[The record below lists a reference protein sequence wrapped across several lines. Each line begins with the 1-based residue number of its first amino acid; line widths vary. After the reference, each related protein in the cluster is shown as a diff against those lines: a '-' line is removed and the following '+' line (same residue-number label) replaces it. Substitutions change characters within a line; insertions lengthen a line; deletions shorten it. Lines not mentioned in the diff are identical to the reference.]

1 MQDHN
6 DKRKELEDLF
16 IAAVTGPAVA
26 LQNLQAGEDIRF
38 NRWPGQDRDGRRH
51 QANMKDGEKVTPW
64 EGYPDGRLYLTDEVI
79 GTLTDMSVVALMSA
93 AVRATPAHVSRLTAD
108 DTAEVQ
114 AMVRWMIN
122 GPLAEHWEDT
132 VELAESTRNTHGCV
146 VLHCVWEEVKGRRY
160 QTVTLPQVVDLRTID
175 PEAPAG
181 SWEPEVAVTL
191 ASRFGLTPAK
201 ADKLAAKLLAEGEAR
216 VPVEVVLRNGP
227 RIHVLRPVE
236 DVVWPRDTHV
246 LRAHEARWVCMREWM
261 TEEKLRAMAKAK
273 GWKPAWV
280 EAAVQSAAAR
290 DAVSERTAGPNQD
303 QLATVTT
310 DREPRIEVRTHLT
323 WELDAEEVRVL
334 RCRVYVPKVDGFAQ
348 EEEEDAAVDGY
359 PCVWMQSEV
368 IYPQLGAARGVVDV
382 MQTWESSV
390 KGIVDD
396 TNGRMQVTL
405 NPPLI
410 VRSGGYDSKSHSG
423 TPPPRVGPGAVL
435 DERRYGEARLMPIPP
450 GDAGLGLNM
459 VQYFDRRTASYF
471 GLPHAELP
479 PILHQL
485 RTQRRVSRTI
495 RGWATALYLLLVQ
508 AYQNLDPLELEEI
521 LGRPPVLTAERIGKF
536 RVAMKFNSATL
547 DRDWMLEM
555 MQTITQ
561 TVLPLDRTGA
571 IDSGK
576 LVPLMLSFLDPV
588 FGQEIASETAGASQR
603 IYREVL
609 ATVVSMQQGNEAE
622 YVENDATAPAKLQ
635 FLAQILGAN
644 PKYLQALAGDVTTGM
659 DLLRQFP
666 GSFDQY
672 DPQTAPDPIFAGR
685 LVAYV
690 KHLMFTA
697 QQMGPNRQTGRVG
710 VEPGKSVTA

>member
-1 MQDHN
+1 MQKPT

-16 IAAVTGPAVA
+16 TAASTGPAVA
-26 LQNLQAGEDIRF
+26 LQNLQLGEDIRF
-38 NRWPGQDRDGRRH
+38 NRWAGQDRDGKRH
-51 QANMKDGEKVTPW
+51 QRNLKESEKVSPW
-64 EGYPDGRLYLTDEVI
+64 EGYPDGRLYLSDEII
-79 GTLTDMSVVALMSA
+79 GTLTDVAVVALMSA

-108 DTAEVQ
+108 ETAEVQ
-114 AMVRWMIN
+114 AMVRWMMN

-132 VELAESTRNTHGCV
+132 AELAESTRSTHGCV
-146 VLHCVWEEVKGRRY
+146 VLHCEWEEVKGRRY
-160 QTVTLPQVVDLRTID
+160 QTVTLPQMMDLRAEGT
-175 PEAPAG
+175 AVPAQPG
-181 SWEPEVAVTL
+181 AGEL
-191 ASRFGLTPAK
+191 ALALVSRFGLTEAK
-201 ADKLAAKLLAEGEAR
+201 AANLADKLLAEGEAR

-246 LRAHEARWVCMREWM
+246 LRAHEARWVCFREWM
-261 TEEKLRAMAKAK
+261 TEEKLRVLAKAK
-273 GWKPAWV
+273 EWAPAWV
-280 EAAVQSAAAR
+280 EAAVQQAAAR
-290 DAVSERTAGPNQD
+290 DASSERTAGPGLD
-303 QLATVTT
+303 LMAAVTT
-310 DREPRIEVRTHLT
+310 DREPRIEVRTHLS
-323 WELDAEEVRVL
+323 WELDAEDVRVL
-334 RCRVYVPKVDGFAQ
+334 RCRVYVPNVEGFAK

-359 PCVWMQSEV
+359 PLVFMQSEV
-368 IYPQLGAARGVVDV
+368 IYPQLGAARGVVDI

-390 KGIVDD
+390 KSIVDD

-459 VQYFDRRTASYF
+459 VQYFDRRIAAYF

-536 RVAMKFNSATL
+536 RVSMKFNSATL

-555 MQTITQ
+555 MQAITQ

-644 PKYLQALAGDVTTGM
+644 PKYLQELAGDVTRGM

-666 GSFDQY
+666 GSFEQY
-672 DPQTAPDPIFAGR
+672 DPQAAPDPIFAAR

-710 VEPGKSVTA
+710 VEPGKSLEA